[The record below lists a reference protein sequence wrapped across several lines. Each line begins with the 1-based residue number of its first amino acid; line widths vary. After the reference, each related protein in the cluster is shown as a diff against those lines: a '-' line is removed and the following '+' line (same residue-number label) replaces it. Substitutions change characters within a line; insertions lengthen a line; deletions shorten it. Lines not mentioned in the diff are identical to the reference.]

1 MTPKQRLAKII
12 NEEVYAKLQ
21 YIAQTIGADESIL
34 EEVYDLLKKE
44 HISEEII
51 TNAHMLFLEAGECE
65 EYVALRER
73 LIELNG
79 KIPLD
84 EVTSKVLNNFL
95 LSHQEKLL
103 KQNTFEQ
110 KEI

>member
-1 MTPKQRLAKII
+1 MTPKQILAKII
-12 NEEVYAKLQ
+12 NEEVYVKLQ
-21 YIAQTIGADESIL
+21 YIAQTIGADESVL
-34 EEVYDLLKKE
+34 EEVYDLLKSE
-44 HISEEII
+44 QISEEII
-51 TNAHMLFLEAGECE
+51 TNAHMLFLEADEFE
-65 EYVALRER
+65 EYVVLRER
-73 LIELNG
+73 LIELNS

-103 KQNTFEQ
+103 KQNTLEQ